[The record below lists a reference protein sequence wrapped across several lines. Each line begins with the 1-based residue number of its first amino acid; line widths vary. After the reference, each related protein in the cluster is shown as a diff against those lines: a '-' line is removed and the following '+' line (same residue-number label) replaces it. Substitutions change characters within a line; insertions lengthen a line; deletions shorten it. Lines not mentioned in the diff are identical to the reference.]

1 MLFSIFLSQSFMS
14 LGKSIFATKP
24 MDLNRMHYIGFGID
38 HTLITYLDNLDNL
51 P

>member
-1 MLFSIFLSQSFMS
+1 MS

-38 HTLITYLDNLDNL
+38 HTLLTYLDPFYDLLYNTIKN
-51 P
+51 